1 MMTGNDD
8 NTATD
13 DSAAAAA
20 HAHAQLAPLFLL
32 PVLPD
37 VIMAGKSMHM
47 LQRLDRTQQV
57 HPGRSIVR
65 SFVRL
70 IHVFT
75 NKRRRYCE
83 TVQSNI
89 FSSFIFTLAFTYV
102 RLEIDSNMYR
112 SYI

>member
-1 MMTGNDD
+1 MQFIAKQTVYSDQSLHVLLLLMMTGDD
-8 NTATD
+8 NTSTD

-57 HPGRSIVR
+57 HPGRSLVR
-65 SFVRL
+65 SIDPSFARRL
-70 IHVFT
+70 DKQT
-75 NKRRRYCE
+75 
-83 TVQSNI
+83 TSI
-89 FSSFIFTLAFTYV
+89 F
-102 RLEIDSNMYR
+102 
-112 SYI
+112 

>member
-1 MMTGNDD
+1 MTGDD

-13 DSAAAAA
+13 DSAAAAAA

-57 HPGRSIVR
+57 HPGRSLVR
-65 SFVRL
+65 SFDRPIARL
-70 IHVFT
+70 HKQT
-75 NKRRRYCE
+75 
-83 TVQSNI
+83 TSI
-89 FSSFIFTLAFTYV
+89 F
-102 RLEIDSNMYR
+102 
-112 SYI
+112 

>member
-57 HPGRSIVR
+57 HPGRSLAR
-65 SFVRL
+65 SIYRSIDVST
-70 IHVFT
+70 H
-75 NKRRRYCE
+75 KRRRYSE
-83 TVQSNI
+83 TDQSNI
-89 FSSFIFTLAFTYV
+89 
-102 RLEIDSNMYR
+102 N
-112 SYI
+112 